1 MKKKQIRLYNVLFPV
16 WMLVTMPVIWYIV
29 IPGNFIIDSL
39 VLILALKALKVENR
53 KSFYKKHIFL
63 VFGFGFLSDILASLP
78 MGRYLWGQPV
88 ADRSWCGSG
97 GGADLCVQLFHHLP
111 QAGKAPAEKAVPDP
125 GHCHRALY
133 LPDSQ
138 RLGIRILTINRSG
151 LEEKSVRSGFIVH
164 NFSILFLKCML

>member
-78 MGRYLWGQPV
+78 MWGGVVLEWGGIYGDSPLLTVPGVVLAGVLIYVFNYFITFRKQEKPLRKKLSLTLAV
-88 ADRSWCGSG
+88 AT
-97 GGADLCVQLFHHLP
+97 
-111 QAGKAPAEKAVPDP
+111 APYTFLIPSAWV
-125 GHCHRALY
+125 Y
-133 LPDSQ
+133 
-138 RLGIRILTINRSG
+138 
-151 LEEKSVRSGFIVH
+151 GF
-164 NFSILFLKCML
+164 